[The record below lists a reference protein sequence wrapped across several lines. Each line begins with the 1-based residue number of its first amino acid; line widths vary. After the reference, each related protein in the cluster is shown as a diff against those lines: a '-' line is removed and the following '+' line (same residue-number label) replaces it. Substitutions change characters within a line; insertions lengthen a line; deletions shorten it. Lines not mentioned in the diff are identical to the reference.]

1 VSLEIITP
9 RKQGARLRIFNQDR
23 MNEVVSSS
31 AKMGRT
37 NADKDSFEIEELFR
51 ILGLLLLFADVIWME
66 HLTDV
71 G

>member
-1 VSLEIITP
+1 
-9 RKQGARLRIFNQDR
+9 

-37 NADKDSFEIEELFR
+37 NADRDSFEIEELFR